1 MKEEDAALLTAD
13 PWSEAFKDADVAEK
27 EDTPTDLPE
36 KDSAVLIEDEDM
48 VLVADKEW
56 ECLLC
61 SIYIVG
67 ESIVKVTFSSP
78 LPAIVNDLS
87 QT

>member
-1 MKEEDAALLTAD
+1 MKAEDAALLTAD
-13 PWSEAFKDADVAEK
+13 PWNEAFKDADVAEK
-27 EDTPTDLPE
+27 KDTLTDLPE
-36 KDSAVLIEDEDM
+36 KDSTVLIENEDM
-48 VLVADKEW
+48 VLIGDKEW

-67 ESIVKVTFSSP
+67 EANVKVIFSSP
-78 LPAIVNDLS
+78 LPATVNDLS